1 MKVNK
6 EQLVKLIELV
16 VKREV
21 KSAVNEAVK
30 KHNLLSDIKKPTPSL
45 AETMEQPTQKPTT
58 GNSIMDALQETA
70 NSGEWKS
77 MGGDEPYDSSRMG
90 EILNKQYQGMDSE
103 AAPVDIAADTAAK
116 ENKPVAG
123 IPDTLRKALNKNYSE
138 LVKRF

>member
-16 VKREV
+16 VKKEV

-30 KHNLLSDIKKPTPSL
+30 
-45 AETMEQPTQKPTT
+45 
-58 GNSIMDALQETA
+58 NSIMDALQETA

-90 EILNKQYQGMDSE
+90 EVLNKQYQGMDSQS
-103 AAPVDIAADTAAK
+103 APVDIAADTAAK